1 MFNLYPYMNLNDL
14 NLDYILN
21 AIREMR
27 YEVTNFVSINAI
39 KYADPI
45 QWDITRQY
53 EKNTIVINPITGTA
67 YISVA
72 PVPSGVALTR
82 PEYWTVVFDLGSF
95 VTKAAKN
102 FTDHYEESTT
112 LTATFNSSIGDW
124 LVWGDVL
131 YKALV
136 NITAGDA
143 YVVGSN
149 IDHFTIEDLYNAY
162 LNTIANILAMIGD
175 LVDLN
180 TADKSSIVNA
190 INEVVAIIGDLTNL
204 TTSDKTS
211 VVNAINEVNAN
222 LAQEIIDRDTA
233 ISNAITALINNTEI
247 ANVKEYGALGD
258 NSTDDTLAIKNAIAT
273 GKSVYFPRGQYVI
286 SDTLIIGDYQVF
298 FGDGMYSSILK
309 PTFTDKPVISGADTA
324 YNSTG
329 TTPLKNAKIAYI
341 GLSMVHVTRTTPI
354 MLFNNAIFC
363 ELDHV
368 YVINGDQ

>member
-143 YVVGSN
+143 YRG
-149 IDHFTIEDLYNAY
+149 
-162 LNTIANILAMIGD
+162 
-175 LVDLN
+175 
-180 TADKSSIVNA
+180 
-190 INEVVAIIGDLTNL
+190 
-204 TTSDKTS
+204 
-211 VVNAINEVNAN
+211 
-222 LAQEIIDRDTA
+222 
-233 ISNAITALINNTEI
+233 LI
-247 ANVKEYGALGD
+247 
-258 NSTDDTLAIKNAIAT
+258 
-273 GKSVYFPRGQYVI
+273 
-286 SDTLIIGDYQVF
+286 
-298 FGDGMYSSILK
+298 
-309 PTFTDKPVISGADTA
+309 
-324 YNSTG
+324 
-329 TTPLKNAKIAYI
+329 
-341 GLSMVHVTRTTPI
+341 
-354 MLFNNAIFC
+354 
-363 ELDHV
+363 
-368 YVINGDQ
+368 